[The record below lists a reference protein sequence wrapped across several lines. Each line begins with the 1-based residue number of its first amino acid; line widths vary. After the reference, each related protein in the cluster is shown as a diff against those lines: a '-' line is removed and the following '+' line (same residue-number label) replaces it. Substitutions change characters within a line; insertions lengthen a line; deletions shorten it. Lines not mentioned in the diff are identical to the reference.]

1 MNTQIRSLTV
11 GALGAAIW
19 LLAGAGNL
27 SAQDRPN
34 FDPAQMRERMLQ
46 RMRGQLEVKD
56 DAEWKLISSRIAKV
70 FEARRAV
77 GGGFGGPGPGGFG
90 EPGPGFGGPGGPGGQ
105 GGPEGSGGGPGDQ
118 PPPDGNNSPDARPT
132 QGGPGPGGFGPGGP
146 NRQSGPEMEALT
158 KAIQAKAEA
167 ADIKA
172 KLTQVREARKKKE
185 ADLAQ
190 AQEDLRQILSVRQE
204 AIAVS
209 VGLLK

>member
-1 MNTQIRSLTV
+1 MKTQLRSLTF

-27 SAQDRPN
+27 SAQDRPQGN

-56 DAEWKLISSRIAKV
+56 DAEWKLISARIAKV

-77 GGGFGGPGPGGFG
+77 GGGFGGPGPG
-90 EPGPGFGGPGGPGGQ
+90 FGGPGGPGGQ
-105 GGPEGSGGGPGDQ
+105 GGPGGSGDGPGDQ
-118 PPPDGNNSPDARPT
+118 PPPDGNNSPDARPS

-146 NRQSGPEMEALT
+146 DRQSSPEMEALT

-167 ADIKA
+167 AEIKT
-172 KLTQVREARKKKE
+172 KLAQVREARKKKE